1 MTRPSI
7 ILASV
12 AATACVLAT
21 PATAQRPVTV
31 YGVPSAS
38 VYVSYADLN
47 LSQADD
53 VAALHGRIRRAAS
66 NLCMSDSIMPASILL
81 QERACAAEAV
91 AGARAQIERA
101 LAGLD
106 NSRFAG
112 GRQRTV
118 ALSR

>member
-1 MTRPSI
+1 MTKLSI
-7 ILASV
+7 ILASLTM
-12 AATACVLAT
+12 AAGFAAA

-38 VYVSYADLN
+38 VYVSYGDLN
-47 LSQADD
+47 LTRAED
-53 VAALHGRIRRAAS
+53 VATLHGRIRRAAN
-66 NLCMSDSIMPASILL
+66 NLCLSDSIMPASVFL

-91 AGARAQIERA
+91 AGAQAQIERA

>member
-1 MTRPSI
+1 MTRLSI
-7 ILASV
+7 ILVSIT
-12 AATACVLAT
+12 AAAAFAAA

-47 LSQADD
+47 LSQADG
-53 VAALHGRIRRAAS
+53 VAALHARIRRAAN
-66 NLCMSDSIMPASILL
+66 NLCISDSIMPASILL

-91 AGARAQIERA
+91 AGAQAQIQRA
-101 LAGLD
+101 LAGID

-112 GRQRTV
+112 GRPLTV